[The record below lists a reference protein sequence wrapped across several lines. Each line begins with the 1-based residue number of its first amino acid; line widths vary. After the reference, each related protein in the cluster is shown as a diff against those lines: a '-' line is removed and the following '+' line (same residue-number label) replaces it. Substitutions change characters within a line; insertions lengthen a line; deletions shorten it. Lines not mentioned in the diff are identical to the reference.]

1 MTCASHP
8 TASSSPQSRN
18 SSQRAQ
24 RRYYGLVGSS
34 SSSGGG
40 GGGLEDIGFWV
51 AKDTDGKIP
60 SLLFQM
66 PMEKTIPDKLRR
78 SGSSVLVTFT

>member
-8 TASSSPQSRN
+8 TASSSPESRN
-18 SSQRAQ
+18 SSQRTQ
-24 RRYYGLVGSS
+24 RRYYGLVGS

-51 AKDTDGKIP
+51 AEDTDGKIP

-66 PMEKTIPDKLRR
+66 PMEETIPGKLRR
-78 SGSSVLVTFT
+78 SGNSVLVTFT